1 MKDLA
6 SRREHIPADAVRPGT
21 LAAVPANPM
30 VTAGLGHGSPVGLG
44 IAQALLAAVL
54 ALAAVVLKALGF
66 AQGVILGTAG
76 LVLVASGVLL
86 VVWSDRDD
94 RPRVANTPAETAYRS
109 AA

>member
-1 MKDLA
+1 V
-6 SRREHIPADAVRPGT
+6 S
-21 LAAVPANPM
+21 
-30 VTAGLGHGSPVGLG
+30 LG

-76 LVLVASGVLL
+76 LLLVVSGVLL

-94 RPRVANTPAETAYRS
+94 RPRVANKPAETAYRS

>member
-1 MKDLA
+1 V
-6 SRREHIPADAVRPGT
+6 S
-21 LAAVPANPM
+21 
-30 VTAGLGHGSPVGLG
+30 LG

-76 LVLVASGVLL
+76 LVLVVSGVLL

-94 RPRVANTPAETAYRS
+94 RPGVANTPAETAYRS